1 MSLVSFEELLRR
13 ADAGD
18 VGAMVAV
25 GLTYLKA
32 GDLEHGLRHM
42 KIAADKG
49 NAVAQM
55 IYGDHVFSGCGVE
68 KNVCTGAQYLKKASD
83 QGLVQ
88 GIFHWSLCLIDGLAV
103 VRNVREGIEF
113 LLN

>member
-1 MSLVSFEELLRR
+1 MKCHLNRVPSLPSICVCQNLHHFIMSLVSFEELLRR

-68 KNVCTGAQYLKKASD
+68 
-83 QGLVQ
+83 
-88 GIFHWSLCLIDGLAV
+88 
-103 VRNVREGIEF
+103 
-113 LLN
+113 